1 MQFKHPEILYFLFL
15 LVIPILVHL
24 FQLRRFKKEYFTK
37 VKLLK
42 ELQIQT
48 RKSATIKKWLLLVTR
63 LLLLTALIFAF
74 AQPFFKAKD
83 FNKKSKNSRMG
94 KGKGSLLRL
103 SCKVKK
109 NMIFMEFLNLNYIIL
124 NKIVCFFKIKNNL
137 NVKVIKKDNFN
148 IVFKRRNICYYN
160 VYKQF

>member
-1 MQFKHPEILYFLFL
+1 MKFNKKSFKT
-15 LVIPILVHL
+15 VS
-24 FQLRRFKKEYFTK
+24 FKKRYKAGYEYS
-37 VKLLK
+37 KLRYGNIGLKFLK
-42 ELQIQT
+42 EYNIEYIYLFELKKKLKFFLTLRKKITNNNLWIFLQGNSPI
-48 RKSATIKKWLLLVTR
+48 S
-63 LLLLTALIFAF
+63 
-74 AQPFFKAKD
+74 
-83 FNKKSKNSRMG
+83 KKSKNSRMG